1 MIVIIGA
8 GLAGLTAGRALLSAG
23 CKDFLIFDR
32 GAQVG
37 GRIATETDGEF
48 LYDAGFAV
56 LNPAYPMVEK
66 YLSLPDLALRY
77 FDAGALLLFGNGQR
91 SAMHD
96 PFSHPGKLLPML
108 FQSFPPWSDRLRTLS
123 FRLNVKI
130 PDRPRDD
137 GMTALERLHS
147 IGFSESFIEKFFRP
161 FFAGVFLDRD
171 LSVSDEL
178 FRYLFNYFKKSRVAL
193 PLGGME
199 AVASNLAI
207 GIPKENFRFNVAAE
221 SIEKGKIFFSDGT
234 SLIPETII
242 VAIDESSAA
251 TLGRQKSDCLP
262 RSVTTAYFA
271 TESLPWPERLLA
283 LNSTGK
289 GWINHIAIL
298 SNVQPGYAKKKR
310 HLIAVSGVGVALLK
324 SLKQIQNE
332 IKSSL
337 IELLGSEANS
347 WEYLRLYQIE
357 NALPTRFGRRS
368 YESEGMIYAGDYL
381 ENPSIQGAMLSGEKA
396 AFVALSKRKAI

>member
-32 GAQVG
+32 AAQVG
-37 GRIATETDGEF
+37 GRVATETDGEF
-48 LYDAGFAV
+48 LFDVGFAV

-66 YLSLPDLALRY
+66 YLSLPELALQY
-77 FDAGALLLFGNGQR
+77 FDAGALLLLGGGQK
-91 SAMHD
+91 SAMYD
-96 PFSHPGKLLPML
+96 PFSHPSKLLPMIS
-108 FQSFPPWSDRLRTLS
+108 QSFPTWSDRLRTLIL
-123 FRLNVKI
+123 RLNVQI

-137 GMTALERLHS
+137 GMTALERLHA

-161 FFAGVFLDRD
+161 FFAGVFLDRE

-178 FRYLFNYFKKSRVAL
+178 FRYLFNYFKKSRVGL
-193 PLGGME
+193 PLGGMK

-207 GIPKENFRFNVAAE
+207 GIPKEHFRFSVAAE
-221 SIEKGKIFFSDGT
+221 SVKSGKIFFSDGT
-234 SLIPETII
+234 SLHPEKII
-242 VAIDESSAA
+242 IAVDENSAA
-251 TLGRQKSDCLP
+251 TLYGQKSDCMS

-271 TESLPWPERLLA
+271 TESLPWPQKLLA
-283 LNSTGK
+283 LNSSGK

-298 SNVQPGYAKKKR
+298 SNVQPGYAMKKR
-310 HLIAVSGVGVALLK
+310 HLIAVSGVGSAP
-324 SLKQIQNE
+324 SNFQPQNE
-332 IKSSL
+332 IRSAL
-337 IELLGSEANS
+337 IELLGSEAKS
-347 WEYLRLYQIE
+347 LEYLRHYQIE

-368 YESEGMIYAGDYL
+368 YESEDVIYAGDYL

-396 AFVALSKRKAI
+396 AFIALGRSKVL